1 MKMDSTRFSTLL
13 GILAIALWA
22 TTTATER
29 SVAEHVGPLTAA
41 SCIYLVAGCLGC
53 GYLILTGQL
62 RQVVLTLPKRY
73 LLWCGGLFVAYTAC
87 LFLALGLSAS
97 RQQAIEAGV
106 INYLWPGLTLFLSV
120 PMLGKKSRP
129 VLLVAGSMAGFTG
142 VLLLGMGNL
151 HAIGQDVGHLRP
163 NLLPYGLA
171 LGAAVIWA
179 LYSNLCSKWA
189 SGAAAGAVPL
199 FLLATGVVL
208 SPCAFLLRES
218 SHWTPASL
226 AEIAFV
232 AVFPT
237 LLGYV
242 CWEAAMRNGRTTLV
256 VAVSYLIP
264 VLSTLFSSLYLA
276 VLPSWN
282 VWLTCGLVV
291 IGGVTCKFSVGD
303 GESPP

>member
-1 MKMDSTRFSTLL
+1 
-13 GILAIALWA
+13 
-22 TTTATER
+22 
-29 SVAEHVGPLTAA
+29 
-41 SCIYLVAGCLGC
+41 
-53 GYLILTGQL
+53 
-62 RQVVLTLPKRY
+62 
-73 LLWCGGLFVAYTAC
+73 LFVAYTAC

-129 VLLVAGSMAGFTG
+129 VLLAAGSMAGFVG
-142 VLLLGMGNL
+142 VLLLGMGGL
-151 HAIGQDVGHLRP
+151 HSIGQDVAHLRT
-163 NLLPYGLA
+163 NYLPYGLA

-179 LYSNLCSKWA
+179 LYSNLCSKWV

-199 FLLATGVVL
+199 FLLVTGIVL

-218 SHWTPASL
+218 SNWTGNAL
-226 AEIAFV
+226 AEIAYV
-232 AVFPT
+232 AIFPT

-256 VAVSYLIP
+256 VAISYLIP
-264 VLSTLFSSLYLA
+264 VLSTLISGLYLA
-276 VLPSWN
+276 VIPGWN

-291 IGGVTCKFSVGD
+291 MGGATCKLSIRDDEPWRNNAGRN
-303 GESPP
+303 